1 MKNSHVISYGAAIG
15 AAIVARAVV
24 RRLTAYDL
32 RDRVALITGGSRGL
46 GLVIARELVARGAR
60 VAICAR
66 HRDELERARAELVQ
80 RGGTVLAVEC
90 DLANAPEIATLVAMV
105 TEQLGPI
112 DVLINN
118 AGAIQVGPM
127 ELMSL
132 DDHAEAM
139 ATHFWA
145 PLRLIHAVLP
155 SMIERRGGR
164 IVNIASIGGKVAVPH
179 LLPYTASKFALVGLS
194 EGMRVELARHGI
206 RVTTVVPGLMR
217 TGSDRNALFKSQHRA
232 EHAWFAIAG
241 SLRLT
246 SMSAERAGRQIVDAL
261 CHGDPEITLSIQA
274 KIATRLYAL
283 APGLAQRVLGVIDR
297 LLPRPGG
304 IGAALAPGSLSESRL
319 APSILTR
326 SSDRAAIRNNEVIA
340 AVDRDHR

>member
-15 AAIVARAVV
+15 AAIAARAVV

-66 HRDELERARAELVQ
+66 GRDELERARAELVQ
-80 RGGTVLAVEC
+80 RGGTAVAVEC
-90 DLANAPEIATLVAMV
+90 DLANAQETATLVSMV

-118 AGAIQVGPM
+118 AGTIQVGPM
-127 ELMSL
+127 ELMNL
-132 DDHAEAM
+132 DDYAEAM

-155 SMIERRGGR
+155 SMMERRGGR
-164 IVNIASIGGKVAVPH
+164 IVNIASIGGKIAIPH

-194 EGMRVELARHGI
+194 EGLRMELARHGVC
-206 RVTTVVPGLMR
+206 VTTVVPGLMR
-217 TGSDRNALFKSQHRA
+217 TGSDRHAQFKGQHRA
-232 EHAWFAIAG
+232 EHAWFAIAD

-246 SMSAERAGRQIVDAL
+246 SMSAQRAGRQIVDAIR
-261 CHGDPEITLSIQA
+261 HGDPEITLSIQA
-274 KIATRLYAL
+274 KIASRLYAL
-283 APGLAQRVLGVIDR
+283 APGLAQRVLGIVDR

-304 IGAALAPGSLSESRL
+304 IGAARAAGSDSESPL
-319 APSILTR
+319 APSSLTR
-326 SSDRAAIRNNEVIA
+326 GSDAAAIRNNEV
-340 AVDRDHR
+340 

>member
-1 MKNSHVISYGAAIG
+1 
-15 AAIVARAVV
+15 
-24 RRLTAYDL
+24 
-32 RDRVALITGGSRGL
+32 
-46 GLVIARELVARGAR
+46 
-60 VAICAR
+60 
-66 HRDELERARAELVQ
+66 
-80 RGGTVLAVEC
+80 
-90 DLANAPEIATLVAMV
+90 
-105 TEQLGPI
+105 
-112 DVLINN
+112 
-118 AGAIQVGPM
+118 M

-132 DDHAEAM
+132 DDYAGAM

-155 SMIERRGGR
+155 SMIERGDGR

-194 EGMRVELARHGI
+194 EGMRVELARHGV
-206 RVTTVVPGLMR
+206 RVTTVIPGLMR
-217 TGSDRNALFKSQHRA
+217 TGSDRNALFKGQHRA
-232 EHAWFAIAG
+232 EHAWFAIAD

-246 SMSAERAGRQIVDAL
+246 SMSAERAGRRIVDAL
-261 CHGDPEITLSIQA
+261 RHGDPEITLSIQA

-326 SSDRAAIRNNEVIA
+326 NADRAAVRNNEL
-340 AVDRDHR
+340 